1 MTDIQVPQSNSKL
14 AGMISSYYPSLTK
27 SEQKVASI
35 VLQQMEKV
43 IYYSVTDLADAA
55 EVGDA
60 TVLRFCRKIG
70 LKGYQEFKLAIAK
83 DLTVTSQE
91 DENGNGKPT
100 SLPMSIAQ
108 YTKNAIDETINFL
121 DEAVLEKIIQL
132 LDQAKSVHFFG
143 VGTSGITALDAKNR
157 FLRIGRRVDAIIDPH
172 IQAMT
177 AATLG
182 HGDIVVGMSVSG
194 STKDTIDAL
203 ELAKENGATVVAITF
218 YARSPI
224 TKTADFVL
232 ISGGKESPLEGG
244 SLAAKI
250 SQLFI
255 IDILCTGLALRDKN
269 FSLDMKQKT
278 AQAVVGKI
286 Y

>member
-1 MTDIQVPQSNSKL
+1 MSNTQAQSNSKL
-14 AGMISSYYPSLTK
+14 SGLISSYYPSLTK

-83 DLTVTSQE
+83 DLTIVSQE
-91 DENGNGKPT
+91 EENGNGKPQ
-100 SLPMSIAQ
+100 SLTMSIAQ
-108 YTKNAIDETINFL
+108 YTKNAIDETIHLL
-121 DEAVLEKIIQL
+121 DEATLQETITL
-132 LDQAKSVHFFG
+132 LDQAKSIHFFG

-157 FLRIGRRVDAIIDPH
+157 FLRIGRRTDAIIDPH

-182 HGDIVVGMSVSG
+182 QGDVVIGLSVSG
-194 STKDTIDAL
+194 STKDTIDSL
-203 ELAKENGATVVAITF
+203 ELAKENGATVVAMTF

-224 TKTADFVL
+224 TKTADLVL
-232 ISGGKESPLEGG
+232 LSGGKESPLEGG

-255 IDILCTGLALRDKN
+255 IDILCTGLALKDKN
-269 FSLDMKQKT
+269 YSLDMKQKT